1 MYSLGVLLFLV
12 LCTQIT
18 DSVERSWQEIMAMEK
33 QKYMKKYRRQNKD
46 LNPYKGLKNMTTDY
60 MFAKEAGAIIQMTQ
74 EFIRDMD
81 MKMRDVYR
89 VEKRYVRTFDF
100 GAGKLYHQLES
111 IFEHMVHLYRNTT
124 NYDKLYGYG
133 VDLRSDIVGSL
144 QFMLSD
150 YMEFITMVEQYKER
164 YRLFKQHSRTW
175 EIRAMVQDVL
185 TKNKIYPRG
194 TRPAVSL
201 DSDCCK

>member
-1 MYSLGVLLFLV
+1 MYSLGVLLFLL
-12 LCTQIT
+12 LCTQQLT
-18 DSVERSWQEIMAMEK
+18 DSVERSWQEVLAMEK
-33 QKYMKKYRRQNKD
+33 QRSMRKSRRQNKNLD
-46 LNPYKGLKNMTTDY
+46 PYKGLKNMTTDY
-60 MFAKEAGAIIQMTQ
+60 MFAKEAGAILQMTT

-89 VEKRYVRTFDF
+89 VEKRYIRTFDF
-100 GAGKLYHQLES
+100 GAGKMYQQLES

-150 YMEFITMVEQYKER
+150 YMEFITIVEQYKER
-164 YRLFKQHSRTW
+164 YRLFKQHSKSW
-175 EIRAMVQDVL
+175 EIRAMIQDVL
-185 TKNKIYPRG
+185 MRFNITPRG
-194 TRPAVSL
+194 TRPAMKA
-201 DSDCCK
+201 DSD